1 MKATEREKEK
11 VQIKWEVGNVCVCVC
26 VRERE
31 RGCVSRLIL
40 FFSPKFYLRFT
51 ISPFSLFAIIGSRF
65 TFFVSDEVFKQGAD
79 PINNFSALN

>member
-1 MKATEREKEK
+1 MGSWKCMC
-11 VQIKWEVGNVCVCVC
+11 VCVCVC
-26 VRERE
+26 ERERE